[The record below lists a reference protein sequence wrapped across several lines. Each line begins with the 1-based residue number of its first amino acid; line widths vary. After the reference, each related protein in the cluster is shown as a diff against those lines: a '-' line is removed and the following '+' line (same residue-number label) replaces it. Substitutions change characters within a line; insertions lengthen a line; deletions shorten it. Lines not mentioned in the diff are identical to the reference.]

1 MSTLIAV
8 AYDDVD
14 TTRDVL
20 LTLNELSLEH
30 AVTVDDAV
38 VAEYNSDGEIKLH
51 QTAKAGAGGALS
63 GGLIG
68 LLFLAPFLGMAVG
81 AAAGGTAGAMTD
93 GAVDDAFI
101 KHLGED
107 LQPGSAA
114 VIVLIRESTPDKVL
128 PRISPYGGR
137 VIHSSLSAEAE
148 VRLRE
153 ALRALAA

>member
-1 MSTLIAV
+1 
-8 AYDDVD
+8 
-14 TTRDVL
+14 
-20 LTLNELSLEH
+20 
-30 AVTVDDAV
+30 
-38 VAEYNSDGEIKLH
+38 
-51 QTAKAGAGGALS
+51 
-63 GGLIG
+63 
-68 LLFLAPFLGMAVG
+68 MAVG
-81 AAAGGTAGAMTD
+81 AAAGGTAGALTD

-137 VIHSSLSAEAE
+137 VIRSSLSAEAE
-148 VRLRE
+148 ARLRE

>member
-68 LLFLAPFLGMAVG
+68 LLFLAPFLGMAAG